1 MSINF
6 RFSFQDEN
14 RVITLS
20 RARTRFG
27 GANGLAQKTNWKL
40 SGAWALL
47 IAGLGFSQAP
57 APKTEPKKSECKAAA
72 PAADKKAVAAELI
85 DVNSAT
91 REALVALPGVG
102 EAYAQKIIDGRPY
115 KMKSDL
121 VKKQILPK
129 GTYAKIAGKVIAE
142 QK

>member
-1 MSINF
+1 M
-6 RFSFQDEN
+6 
-14 RVITLS
+14 ITPS
-20 RARTRFG
+20 RAQTRFG
-27 GANGLAQKTNWKL
+27 GANSPVQKKNWKL

-47 IAGLGFSQAP
+47 IAGLGFSHAP
-57 APKTEPKKSECKAAA
+57 APKTEPKKSESKAAA

-91 REALVALPGVG
+91 KEQLVALPGVG